1 MGVNKDNGVRTGSM
15 TGGSSQIKVIE
26 AAGTAVRYRW
36 QTGVIA
42 VQADVAGTW
51 WISKT
56 LNNGIVRDGGISS
69 GGWCMYTLT

>member
-15 TGGSSQIKVIE
+15 TGGSSQVKVIE

-42 VQADVAGTW
+42 VQVDVAGTCLLACARRQKSLMLW
-51 WISKT
+51 LTQS
-56 LNNGIVRDGGISS
+56 NGS
-69 GGWCMYTLT
+69 